1 MGPRPRLDGHRR
13 RRHRPPPRLPGR
25 LRRALCGQGTGLHHL
40 RGHRRLAAGG
50 GGRTAADLGRSPRRM
65 AQARQDRR
73 RPSPPRRLAVRGAA
87 VTNGAVP
94 GERPVVVAAAGAV
107 GAVAVAVAGLTL
119 SWLTLGAYTLWL
131 RRAVRTRMVRAL
143 RVHLPADGGAEVAG
157 VGPAGGAITPS
168 ADALLAAQLVG
179 YGAAGTVTVAG
190 NGHSPRPFSPTA
202 ARSG

>member
-1 MGPRPRLDGHRR
+1 M
-13 RRHRPPPRLPGR
+13 
-25 LRRALCGQGTGLHHL
+25 
-40 RGHRRLAAGG
+40 
-50 GGRTAADLGRSPRRM
+50 
-65 AQARQDRR
+65 
-73 RPSPPRRLAVRGAA
+73 
-87 VTNGAVP
+87 TNGAVP
-94 GERPVVVAAAGAV
+94 GERPVVVAAAGGVGAGTAV
-107 GAVAVAVAGLTL
+107 VVGAAHHAGRAGVAGAVVAVAVAVAGLTL